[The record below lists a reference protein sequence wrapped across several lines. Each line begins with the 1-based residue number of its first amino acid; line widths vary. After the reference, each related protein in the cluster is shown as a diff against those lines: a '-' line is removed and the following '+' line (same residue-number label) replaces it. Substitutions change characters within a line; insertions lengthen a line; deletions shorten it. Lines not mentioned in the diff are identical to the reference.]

1 MRFGVGVGIYTQT
14 KAGSCI
20 RKLEQRIIDV
30 FPTKQKN
37 VAMILMLTLILMF
50 YSVSMHNHSAQH
62 HINVY
67 GFDVSSQ
74 NWE

>member
-14 KAGSCI
+14 KAGSCT

-37 VAMILMLTLILMF
+37 VAMILMLTLILIF
-50 YSVSMHNHSAQH
+50 YSVSLHNHSAQH
-62 HINVY
+62 RINVY

-74 NWE
+74 DWE